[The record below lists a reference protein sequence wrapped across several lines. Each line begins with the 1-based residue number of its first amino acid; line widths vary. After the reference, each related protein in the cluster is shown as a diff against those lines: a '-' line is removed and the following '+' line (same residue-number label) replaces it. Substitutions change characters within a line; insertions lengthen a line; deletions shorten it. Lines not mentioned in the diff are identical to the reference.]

1 MMSDDWREVWPA
13 HADEIEEAVHQGA
26 ELVEEAVT
34 SLGATTADAKV
45 IADARTW
52 AVELFRRHM
61 AYLTETGEGG
71 PPEGR

>member
-34 SLGATTADAKV
+34 SLGAK
-45 IADARTW
+45 I
-52 AVELFRRHM
+52 
-61 AYLTETGEGG
+61 
-71 PPEGR
+71 GRAHV